1 MYDEISKVIAIAHD
15 ITEQKKV
22 EQISQQQNE
31 LIKKQEA
38 ELQAHEND
46 LQEKLA
52 DARREVKAQF
62 QEIEKIKV
70 RNEKT
75 LEGAHDAIVTINQ
88 SGDVDFFNRA
98 AETLWGY
105 SRTEVLGKN
114 IKMLFRNYTKDEDEF
129 MVNLLHPEKRKV
141 VGVRKETSV
150 LAKDGSEKPVII
162 LLAGAKVQNEY
173 TYTAFIQSIE
183 G

>member
-1 MYDEISKVIAIAHD
+1 VIAIAHE
-15 ITEQKKV
+15 ITEQKNM
-22 EQISQQQNE
+22 ELLTQQQNE
-31 LIKKQEA
+31 LLKKQEA
-38 ELQAHEND
+38 ELKAHEND

-52 DARREVKAQF
+52 EARREVKAQF

-75 LEGAHDAIVTINQ
+75 LEGAHDAIITINQ
-88 SGDVDFFNRA
+88 AGDVEFFNRA

-105 SRTEVLGKN
+105 SRNEVLGKN
-114 IKMLFRNYTKDEDEF
+114 IKMLFRNYTADEDEF

-141 VGVRKETSV
+141 VGVRKETNI
-150 LAKDGSEKPVII
+150 LAKDGTEKPVII

-173 TYTAFIQSIE
+173 TYTAFIQNIE
-183 G
+183 VELF